1 MEELI
6 EVLRILNNKEY
17 FDLIAKLNKTAL
29 DSYVAAGFTR
39 EEAMKF
45 LLQINIAQ
53 NLQSK

>member
-1 MEELI
+1 VEELI